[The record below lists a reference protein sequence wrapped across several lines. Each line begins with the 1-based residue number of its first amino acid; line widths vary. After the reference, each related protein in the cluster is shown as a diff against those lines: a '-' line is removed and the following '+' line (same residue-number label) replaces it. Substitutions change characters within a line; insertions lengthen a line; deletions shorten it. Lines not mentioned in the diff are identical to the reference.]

1 MSRGPGPAGP
11 PRSPPGLDLDAE
23 RERIRREIEELER
36 SLEPGGGGIELAV
49 SDCSLSSGSDD
60 DEGDDE
66 DDDDEDSNAEME
78 MEREEDSSDD
88 DIESLPQDP
97 ETCLQMN
104 HVYQEVIQEKIEE
117 VELLIAQNREQQKE
131 IMGELDGSTKT
142 AKAGDG
148 RNLPANVFLG
158 HFMKPYF
165 KDKTTGI
172 GPPSNEDAKEKAA
185 QGIKSFE
192 QLHSAK
198 WKSREKTLLQKSVV
212 SDRLQRLLQP
222 KLLNHPVLPID
233 TVIEVKIICKA
244 RSWNCDMKMSY
255 WNQKL
260 EKVKT
265 ETEKQ
270 TLEKQIKELEREIEA
285 INQLPESDL
294 LGNRFDEHDW
304 EKISNIHF
312 DGRRSSEE
320 LQKFWENWEHPSINK
335 KEWTEEEIERLK
347 RIAAKH
353 NYLDWQSIAQEL
365 GTNRTPFQC
374 LQKYQIYNKDLKRK
388 EWTKAEDQMLL
399 ELVQEMRV
407 GSHIPY
413 KKIAYY
419 MEGRDSAQLI
429 YRWTKSVDPS
439 LKKGPWTPEED
450 AVSSVLW
457 FLGSQGGNVESAEVL
472 QGCVELSFSCGTE
485 QCKNGPRYLKA
496 LHWDV
501 KKGKWSLEEEEQL
514 IELVEKH
521 GLGHWSKIAAELPHR
536 TGSQCLS
543 KWKLMIGSKKRS
555 RAAKRQHVEE
565 TSSSSESSS
574 EDVELDLAD
583 SSEEEEEEE
592 EEMPIR
598 TSKEECALPSIDLWI
613 PTQPDMQEANKG
625 RSQSSALSSPGS
637 ADAGSSGSDI
647 PGAVC
652 DGGTDRAADDPSEL
666 NTVLRGIARPHSTDV
681 VVRDPAE
688 VMAKQFKMLKPPV
701 GLLARTAGV
710 SAAAG
715 QNLQGL
721 QNVTHRTYRQERERW
736 KRLSLDRKLLMAVTP
751 WVGNVLLPCT
761 LQTGKMAFHQTKAGA
776 IQEKVKS
783 ISLTSTPLFTLFIQ
797 LFQIDTKG
805 CMKIIRERKLRELEL
820 LKADARRPQQV
831 SQNMETPPG
840 NSSQPCA
847 QRSSQ
852 RGVPRSAVR
861 RTALKARE
869 TCAAAFESSAPAPP
883 AQGQRQK
890 PKTVS
895 ELLRE
900 KRLREAQAK
909 KAVQRTVLVAPQ
921 VLVSGPLIIQH
932 PPQQIIPSAQAG
944 SKPAAAACANSQ
956 VQGAPA
962 PVPASASAA
971 GSTSAVVPENHSSAV
986 PETGES
992 PGCSQGTDLQCNKE
1006 LKEKALESC
1015 PEGRGFP
1022 GTNPAAAEKAPDQRG
1037 CNGQVRAGSSAS
1049 VVLQNQAFVPGQIT
1063 VVPLGLEPG
1072 TNKLPLSTPVPR
1084 EQNSNRT
1091 QPRPLSLLPALVAP
1105 QAGSAVIPNSI
1116 LPFTWVVTPQALL
1129 PTAVQGVVGVPQAP
1143 PAAPGRRQCQ
1153 TAGTSNGSVSG
1164 LGATPVAAGA
1174 NPPHPSSAETK
1185 GPSSQGAGV
1194 PLGKAAE
1201 QSTILLPGTSVSA
1214 GCTSSSV
1221 SSATPACSN
1230 GFSKASDSPAA
1241 LTAPSPDTPA
1251 LGAVGL
1257 PHTQPPADTQGADPQ
1272 GVPSLDSSGKSPDSA
1287 PASKEIIT
1295 QGIVLQPG
1303 DPAPHGSAPGS
1314 SGGFAAQALKNRPVA
1329 SKPPTAQPED
1339 VPPQPSTSS
1348 AERNLLDFSLV
1359 SLEDEGLVREWLS
1372 GKQGVQVPSLQT
1384 RLPYLPPFL
1393 CNIKT
1398 LSKLLLQKA
1407 ALEEQASSLLP
1418 PDATED
1424 GGTRDVFRAI
1434 GELVQQKLGDNPA
1447 YLLLKARFLAAFTLP
1462 AVLATLPPP
1471 KVTTTL
1477 SASRKQHEESDEE
1490 EWQSEKEVSEEESC
1504 GNELMGVQLDWRA
1517 GDEPGDKDTDLL
1529 NQTCWNNLENFR
1541 VKLISV
1547 IDPSRITPYLRQ
1559 CKVLSPDDEEQ
1570 VLNDPSLVMRKRKA
1584 GVLLDIL
1591 QRTGHKG
1598 FEAFMESLELYYP
1611 QLYKKITGKEPSRVF
1626 SMIID
1631 TAGESGLSQLLMN
1644 EIMKLQSAVQEE
1656 RRRAQELTVWLHS
1669 KEDTIREM
1677 WVRDSLLRKH
1687 QERAQRMKEERDS
1700 LSRELRKCKDENYNL
1715 ALSFAKQSEEK
1726 SAALMKNRDLILEI
1740 DHLKHSLMK
1749 AEDDCKLER
1758 KHTMK
1763 LKHAIEQRPSHEVVW
1778 EIQQE
1783 KELLLA
1789 KNQELE
1795 NTLQQVAREQNL
1807 EKSLSKEA
1815 LEGDCRQILEE
1826 RRELVNTIY
1835 SLRKELR
1842 RARALQDKYAEEKEM
1857 LELQCTSL
1865 RKDSQM
1871 YKKRIEAVLQQM
1883 EEVAAERDQAL
1894 LTREQFHLQYSKN
1907 LVERDTHRKQIR
1919 ELGERCDE
1927 MQLQLFQKESQLLA
1941 TEAKLKRLQL
1951 ELPTPTSD
1959 LDDTSSRDSQEECG
1973 LANEELA
1980 EKERKRMKD
1989 CFERYR
1995 RNIEEILAA
2004 KGEKVRRVA
2013 GEEALELLL
2022 ESSAEPESQGQ
2033 LAEGDSKE
2041 APSEPGSKGQT

>member
-1 MSRGPGPAGP
+1 AGP
-11 PRSPPGLDLDAE
+11 SRSPPGLDLDAE

-36 SLEPGGGGIELAV
+36 SLQPGGTDGELLV
-49 SDCSLSSGSDD
+49 SDCSLSSGSGTGRGGAAR
-60 DEGDDE
+60 ELRRG
-66 DDDDEDSNAEME
+66 ACE

-131 IMGELDGSTKT
+131 ITGELDGSTKT

-222 KLLNHPVLPID
+222 KLL
-233 TVIEVKIICKA
+233 
-244 RSWNCDMKMSY
+244 KMSY

-265 ETEKQ
+265 EMEKQ
-270 TLEKQIKELEREIEA
+270 TLEKQIKEVEREIEA

-312 DGRRSSEE
+312 DGQRSSEE
-320 LQKFWENWEHPSINK
+320 LRKFWENWEHPSINK
-335 KEWTEEEIERLK
+335 KEWSEEEIERLK
-347 RIAAKH
+347 QIAAKH
-353 NYLDWQSIAQEL
+353 NYLHWQTIAQEL

-450 AVSSVLW
+450 AMLLAAVKKYGEKDW
-457 FLGSQGGNVESAEVL
+457 YKIRTEVP
-472 QGCVELSFSCGTE
+472 GRSDA
-485 QCKNGPRYLKA
+485 QCRDRYLKA

-521 GLGHWSKIAAELPHR
+521 GLGHWSKISSELPHR

-543 KWKLMIGSKKRS
+543 KWKLMIGSKKKRS

-565 TSSSSESSS
+565 SCSSSESSS
-574 EDVELDLAD
+574 EDIELDLAD
-583 SSEEEEEEE
+583 SSEEEE
-592 EEMPIR
+592 MPSR

-613 PTQPDMQEANKG
+613 PTQPDTQEANKG
-625 RSQSSALSSPGS
+625 RSQTSALSSPGS
-637 ADAGSSGSDI
+637 ADAGSSGSDMAR
-647 PGAVC
+647 AVC
-652 DGGTDRAADDPSEL
+652 DGDTDRAADKSSEL
-666 NTVLRGIARPHSTDV
+666 NTLLRGIARPHSTDV
-681 VVRDPAE
+681 VVRNPAE
-688 VMAKQFKMLKPPV
+688 CGKQVLRVTLEDVRRILRNNTFFQRKFVSASSMLKPPI

-710 SAAAG
+710 SAAVG
-715 QNLQGL
+715 QNLQGGL
-721 QNVTHRTYRQERERW
+721 QNVTHKTYRQERERW

-761 LQTGKMAFHQTKAGA
+761 LQTGKMAFHQTKADA

-783 ISLTSTPLFTLFIQ
+783 VSLTSTPLFTLFIQ

-831 SQNMETPPG
+831 LGRGSEEWLLKILFIHFDFYLLPSVG
-840 NSSQPCA
+840 SSSQPCA
-847 QRSSQ
+847 QRNSQ
-852 RGVPRSAVR
+852 RGLPRSAVR
-861 RTALKARE
+861 RPVALKSKE
-869 TCAAAFESSAPAPP
+869 TCAAAFESSAPAPA

-909 KAVQRTVLVAPQ
+909 KAVQRAVLVAPQ

-944 SKPAAAACANSQ
+944 SKPAAASCANSQ

-992 PGCSQGTDLQCNKE
+992 PACSQGTDLQCNKE
-1006 LKEKALESC
+1006 LKEQALESS
-1015 PEGRGFP
+1015 PEGG
-1022 GTNPAAAEKAPDQRG
+1022 
-1037 CNGQVRAGSSAS
+1037 
-1049 VVLQNQAFVPGQIT
+1049 
-1063 VVPLGLEPG
+1063 VVPVGLESG
-1072 TNKLPLSTPVPR
+1072 TNKLSFSTPVPC
-1084 EQNSNRT
+1084 ELNSNGP
-1091 QPRPLSLLPALVAP
+1091 QHRPVGLLPALVTP
-1105 QAGSAVIPNSI
+1105 QAGSPVIPNSI

-1129 PTAVQGVVGVPQAP
+1129 PTAVQTVVGVPQGT
-1143 PAAPGRRQCQ
+1143 PAAPGRSQCQ
-1153 TAGTSNGSVSG
+1153 TAVTSNGSVSG
-1164 LGATPVAAGA
+1164 LGAGA
-1174 NPPHPSSAETK
+1174 NPPRPSSAETK

-1194 PLGKAAE
+1194 PLGKAADH
-1201 QSTILLPGTSVSA
+1201 STVLLPGTSVSP
-1214 GCTSSSV
+1214 GCSSSSV
-1221 SSATPACSN
+1221 CSVTPACPN
-1230 GFSKASDSPAA
+1230 GFSEASDSPAA
-1241 LTAPSPDTPA
+1241 PTAPPPDAPA
-1251 LGAVGL
+1251 LGAVVL
-1257 PHTQPPADTQGADPQ
+1257 PQTQRPANTQGA
-1272 GVPSLDSSGKSPDSA
+1272 VPR
-1287 PASKEIIT
+1287 
-1295 QGIVLQPG
+1295 
-1303 DPAPHGSAPGS
+1303 GSVPGS
-1314 SGGFAAQALKNRPVA
+1314 SGCSAAQAPKNRPIA

-1339 VPPQPSTSS
+1339 LPPQPSTSS
-1348 AERNLLDFSLV
+1348 AERNLLDFSLI
-1359 SLEDEGLVREWLS
+1359 SLEEEGLVREWLS
-1372 GKQGVQVPSLQT
+1372 GKRGVQVPSLQT

-1424 GGTRDVFRAI
+1424 GGTQDVFHAI

-1490 EWQSEKEVSEEESC
+1490 EWQSEKEVSE
-1504 GNELMGVQLDWRA
+1504 
-1517 GDEPGDKDTDLL
+1517 
-1529 NQTCWNNLENFR
+1529 
-1541 VKLISV
+1541 
-1547 IDPSRITPYLRQ
+1547 
-1559 CKVLSPDDEEQ
+1559 
-1570 VLNDPSLVMRKRKA
+1570 
-1584 GVLLDIL
+1584 
-1591 QRTGHKG
+1591 
-1598 FEAFMESLELYYP
+1598 
-1611 QLYKKITGKEPSRVF
+1611 
-1626 SMIID
+1626 
-1631 TAGESGLSQLLMN
+1631 
-1644 EIMKLQSAVQEE
+1644 
-1656 RRRAQELTVWLHS
+1656 
-1669 KEDTIREM
+1669 
-1677 WVRDSLLRKH
+1677 
-1687 QERAQRMKEERDS
+1687 
-1700 LSRELRKCKDENYNL
+1700 
-1715 ALSFAKQSEEK
+1715 
-1726 SAALMKNRDLILEI
+1726 
-1740 DHLKHSLMK
+1740 
-1749 AEDDCKLER
+1749 
-1758 KHTMK
+1758 
-1763 LKHAIEQRPSHEVVW
+1763 
-1778 EIQQE
+1778 
-1783 KELLLA
+1783 
-1789 KNQELE
+1789 
-1795 NTLQQVAREQNL
+1795 
-1807 EKSLSKEA
+1807 
-1815 LEGDCRQILEE
+1815 
-1826 RRELVNTIY
+1826 
-1835 SLRKELR
+1835 
-1842 RARALQDKYAEEKEM
+1842 
-1857 LELQCTSL
+1857 
-1865 RKDSQM
+1865 
-1871 YKKRIEAVLQQM
+1871 
-1883 EEVAAERDQAL
+1883 
-1894 LTREQFHLQYSKN
+1894 
-1907 LVERDTHRKQIR
+1907 
-1919 ELGERCDE
+1919 
-1927 MQLQLFQKESQLLA
+1927 
-1941 TEAKLKRLQL
+1941 
-1951 ELPTPTSD
+1951 
-1959 LDDTSSRDSQEECG
+1959 
-1973 LANEELA
+1973 
-1980 EKERKRMKD
+1980 
-1989 CFERYR
+1989 
-1995 RNIEEILAA
+1995 
-2004 KGEKVRRVA
+2004 
-2013 GEEALELLL
+2013 
-2022 ESSAEPESQGQ
+2022 
-2033 LAEGDSKE
+2033 
-2041 APSEPGSKGQT
+2041 

>member
-1 MSRGPGPAGP
+1 PSRT
-11 PRSPPGLDLDAE
+11 PRSPQGLDLDAE

-36 SLEPGGGGIELAV
+36 SLQPGGADVELAV
-49 SDCSLSSGSDD
+49 SDCSLSSGSGTGWGGLGAAPQ
-60 DEGDDE
+60 EPPAPAWGVI
-66 DDDDEDSNAEME
+66 SFPLKHFICLKE

-131 IMGELDGSTKT
+131 IMGELDGSKT

-222 KLLNHPVLPID
+222 KLL
-233 TVIEVKIICKA
+233 
-244 RSWNCDMKMSY
+244 KMSY

-270 TLEKQIKELEREIEA
+270 TLEKQIKEVEREIEA

-312 DGRRSSEE
+312 DGQRSSEE
-320 LQKFWENWEHPSINK
+320 LKKFWENWEHPSINK

-353 NYLDWQSIAQEL
+353 NYLDWQTIAQEL

-450 AVSSVLW
+450 AMLLAAVKKYGEKDW
-457 FLGSQGGNVESAEVL
+457 YKIRTEVP
-472 QGCVELSFSCGTE
+472 GRSDA
-485 QCKNGPRYLKA
+485 QCRDRYLKA

-521 GLGHWSKIAAELPHR
+521 GLGHWSKIASELPHR

-543 KWKLMIGSKKRS
+543 KWKLMIGSKKKRS
-555 RAAKRQHVEE
+555 RAAKRQHIEE
-565 TSSSSESSS
+565 SSSSSESSS
-574 EDVELDLAD
+574 EDIELDLAD
-583 SSEEEEEEE
+583 SSEEDEE
-592 EEMPIR
+592 EEMTSR
-598 TSKEECALPSIDLWI
+598 SSKEECALPSIDLWI
-613 PTQPDMQEANKG
+613 PTQPDMQETNRG
-625 RSQSSALSSPGS
+625 RSQTSALSSPGS
-637 ADAGSSGSDI
+637 ADAGTSVSDI
-647 PGAVC
+647 PRAVC
-652 DGGTDRAADDPSEL
+652 DGDRDRAADKSPEL
-666 NTVLRGIARPHSTDV
+666 NTLLRGIARPHSTDV
-681 VVRDPAE
+681 VVRNPAE
-688 VMAKQFKMLKPPV
+688 CGKQVLRVALEDVRRILRNNTFFQRKFVSASSMLKPPV

-710 SAAAG
+710 SAAVG

-721 QNVTHRTYRQERERW
+721 QNMTHKTYRQERERW

-761 LQTGKMAFHQTKAGA
+761 LQTGKMAFHQTKADA
-776 IQEKVKS
+776 IQKKVKS
-783 ISLTSTPLFTLFIQ
+783 ISLTSTSLFTLFIQ

-831 SQNMETPPG
+831 LGRVCS
-840 NSSQPCA
+840 SSQPCA
-847 QRSSQ
+847 QRNSQ
-852 RGVPRSAVR
+852 RGIPRSAVR
-861 RTALKARE
+861 RPVALKARE
-869 TCAAAFESSAPAPP
+869 TCAAAFESSVPSPPP

-909 KAVQRTVLVAPQ
+909 KAMQSTVLVAPQ

-932 PPQQIIPSAQAG
+932 PPQQILPSAQAG
-944 SKPAAAACANSQ
+944 SKPAAAGCANSQ

-962 PVPASASAA
+962 PVPTSASAA
-971 GSTSAVVPENHSSAV
+971 GSTSAAVPENHSSAV
-986 PETGES
+986 PEKGES

-1006 LKEKALESC
+1006 LKQQALESS
-1015 PEGRGFP
+1015 PEGG
-1022 GTNPAAAEKAPDQRG
+1022 
-1037 CNGQVRAGSSAS
+1037 
-1049 VVLQNQAFVPGQIT
+1049 
-1063 VVPLGLEPG
+1063 VVPVGLESG
-1072 TNKLPLSTPVPR
+1072 TSKLSLSTPVPC
-1084 EQNSNRT
+1084 ELNSNGP
-1091 QPRPLSLLPALVAP
+1091 QPRPVSLLPALVTP
-1105 QAGSAVIPNSI
+1105 QAGSPVIPNSI

-1129 PTAVQGVVGVPQAP
+1129 PTAVQTLVGVPQGT
-1143 PAAPGRRQCQ
+1143 PAAPGRSQCQ
-1153 TAGTSNGSVSG
+1153 PAVTSNGSVSG
-1164 LGATPVAAGA
+1164 LGVSPVAAGA
-1174 NPPHPSSAETK
+1174 NPPCPSSAETK

-1194 PLGKAAE
+1194 PLGKAADH
-1201 QSTILLPGTSVSA
+1201 STILLPGTSESP

-1221 SSATPACSN
+1221 PSVAPACSN
-1230 GFSKASDSPAA
+1230 GFSKASASPAA
-1241 LTAPSPDTPA
+1241 LAAPPPDTA
-1251 LGAVGL
+1251 AVGAVVL
-1257 PHTQPPADTQGADPQ
+1257 PQTQPPANTQGADPQ
-1272 GVPSLDSSGKSPDSA
+1272 RSSGC
-1287 PASKEIIT
+1287 
-1295 QGIVLQPG
+1295 
-1303 DPAPHGSAPGS
+1303 
-1314 SGGFAAQALKNRPVA
+1314 FAAQALKNRPIA
-1329 SKPPTAQPED
+1329 CKPLTAQPED
-1339 VPPQPSTSS
+1339 IPPQPSTSS
-1348 AERNLLDFSLV
+1348 AEKNLLDFSLI

-1418 PDATED
+1418 SDATED
-1424 GGTRDVFRAI
+1424 GSTQDVFRAI

-1477 SASRKQHEESDEE
+1477 SASRKQYEESDEE
-1490 EWQSEKEVSEEESC
+1490 EWQSEKEVSE
-1504 GNELMGVQLDWRA
+1504 
-1517 GDEPGDKDTDLL
+1517 
-1529 NQTCWNNLENFR
+1529 
-1541 VKLISV
+1541 
-1547 IDPSRITPYLRQ
+1547 
-1559 CKVLSPDDEEQ
+1559 
-1570 VLNDPSLVMRKRKA
+1570 
-1584 GVLLDIL
+1584 
-1591 QRTGHKG
+1591 
-1598 FEAFMESLELYYP
+1598 
-1611 QLYKKITGKEPSRVF
+1611 
-1626 SMIID
+1626 
-1631 TAGESGLSQLLMN
+1631 
-1644 EIMKLQSAVQEE
+1644 
-1656 RRRAQELTVWLHS
+1656 
-1669 KEDTIREM
+1669 
-1677 WVRDSLLRKH
+1677 
-1687 QERAQRMKEERDS
+1687 
-1700 LSRELRKCKDENYNL
+1700 
-1715 ALSFAKQSEEK
+1715 
-1726 SAALMKNRDLILEI
+1726 
-1740 DHLKHSLMK
+1740 
-1749 AEDDCKLER
+1749 
-1758 KHTMK
+1758 
-1763 LKHAIEQRPSHEVVW
+1763 
-1778 EIQQE
+1778 
-1783 KELLLA
+1783 
-1789 KNQELE
+1789 
-1795 NTLQQVAREQNL
+1795 
-1807 EKSLSKEA
+1807 
-1815 LEGDCRQILEE
+1815 
-1826 RRELVNTIY
+1826 
-1835 SLRKELR
+1835 
-1842 RARALQDKYAEEKEM
+1842 
-1857 LELQCTSL
+1857 
-1865 RKDSQM
+1865 
-1871 YKKRIEAVLQQM
+1871 
-1883 EEVAAERDQAL
+1883 
-1894 LTREQFHLQYSKN
+1894 
-1907 LVERDTHRKQIR
+1907 
-1919 ELGERCDE
+1919 
-1927 MQLQLFQKESQLLA
+1927 
-1941 TEAKLKRLQL
+1941 
-1951 ELPTPTSD
+1951 
-1959 LDDTSSRDSQEECG
+1959 
-1973 LANEELA
+1973 
-1980 EKERKRMKD
+1980 
-1989 CFERYR
+1989 
-1995 RNIEEILAA
+1995 
-2004 KGEKVRRVA
+2004 
-2013 GEEALELLL
+2013 
-2022 ESSAEPESQGQ
+2022 
-2033 LAEGDSKE
+2033 
-2041 APSEPGSKGQT
+2041 

>member
-1 MSRGPGPAGP
+1 MSRGPGPAGA

-23 RERIRREIEELER
+23 RERIRREIQELER
-36 SLEPGGGGIELAV
+36 SLQPGGGGVELAV

-78 MEREEDSSDD
+78 VEREEEDSSDD

-222 KLLNHPVLPID
+222 KLL
-233 TVIEVKIICKA
+233 
-244 RSWNCDMKMSY
+244 KMSY

-312 DGRRSSEE
+312 DGQRSSEE
-320 LQKFWENWEHPSINK
+320 LQKYWENWEHPSINK

-450 AVSSVLW
+450 AMLLAAVKKYGEKDW
-457 FLGSQGGNVESAEVL
+457 YKIRTEVP
-472 QGCVELSFSCGTE
+472 GRSDA
-485 QCKNGPRYLKA
+485 QCRDRYLKA

-555 RAAKRQHVEE
+555 RAAKRQHEEE

-592 EEMPIR
+592 MPSR

-613 PTQPDMQEANKG
+613 PTQPDTQEANKG
-625 RSQSSALSSPGS
+625 RFQSSALSSPGS
-637 ADAGSSGSDI
+637 ADAGSGGSGI

-652 DGGTDRAADDPSEL
+652 DGDTDRAADDPSEL

-688 VMAKQFKMLKPPV
+688 VLAKASQCGKQVLRVTLEDVRRILRNNTFFQRKFQFKMLKPPA

-820 LKADARRPQQV
+820 LKADARRPQQA

-861 RTALKARE
+861 RTAALKARE

-944 SKPAAAACANSQ
+944 SKPAAAGCANSQ

-1006 LKEKALESC
+1006 LKEKALESS

-1022 GTNPAAAEKAPDQRG
+1022 GTNPAAAEKAPDQGG
-1037 CNGQVRAGSSAS
+1037 CNGQVRASSSAS
-1049 VVLQNQAFVPGQIT
+1049 VVLQSQAFVPGRIT
-1063 VVPLGLEPG
+1063 VVPVGLEPG
-1072 TNKLPLSTPVPR
+1072 TNKLPLSTPVPC
-1084 EQNSNRT
+1084 EPNSNR
-1091 QPRPLSLLPALVAP
+1091 PKHRPVSLLPALVTP
-1105 QAGSAVIPNSI
+1105 QAGSAVIPSSI

-1129 PTAVQGVVGVPQAP
+1129 PTAVQAVVGVPQAT
-1143 PAAPGRRQCQ
+1143 PAAPGRSQCQ

-1201 QSTILLPGTSVSA
+1201 HSTILLPGTSVSA

-1241 LTAPSPDTPA
+1241 QTAPSPDTPA

-1257 PHTQPPADTQGADPQ
+1257 PQTQLPADTQGADPQ
-1272 GVPSLDSSGKSPDSA
+1272 GVPSLTSSGKSPDSA
-1287 PASKEIIT
+1287 PASTEIIT

-1303 DPAPHGSAPGS
+1303 DPAPHGSAPAS
-1314 SGGFAAQALKNRPVA
+1314 SGGFAAQALKNRPIA
-1329 SKPPTAQPED
+1329 SKPED

-1372 GKQGVQVPSLQT
+1372 GKKGVQVPSLQT

-1504 GNELMGVQLDWRA
+1504 GNELTGVQLDWRA
-1517 GDEPGDKDTDLL
+1517 GDEPGDKDADLL
-1529 NQTCWNNLENFR
+1529 NQGLGA
-1541 VKLISV
+1541 
-1547 IDPSRITPYLRQ
+1547 
-1559 CKVLSPDDEEQ
+1559 EEGTAQ
-1570 VLNDPSLVMRKRKA
+1570 SALDSCTAVADASAAPIRRSARCRKRK
-1584 GVLLDIL
+1584 
-1591 QRTGHKG
+1591 
-1598 FEAFMESLELYYP
+1598 
-1611 QLYKKITGKEPSRVF
+1611 
-1626 SMIID
+1626 
-1631 TAGESGLSQLLMN
+1631 
-1644 EIMKLQSAVQEE
+1644 
-1656 RRRAQELTVWLHS
+1656 RR
-1669 KEDTIREM
+1669 M
-1677 WVRDSLLRKH
+1677 
-1687 QERAQRMKEERDS
+1687 
-1700 LSRELRKCKDENYNL
+1700 
-1715 ALSFAKQSEEK
+1715 
-1726 SAALMKNRDLILEI
+1726 
-1740 DHLKHSLMK
+1740 
-1749 AEDDCKLER
+1749 
-1758 KHTMK
+1758 
-1763 LKHAIEQRPSHEVVW
+1763 
-1778 EIQQE
+1778 
-1783 KELLLA
+1783 
-1789 KNQELE
+1789 
-1795 NTLQQVAREQNL
+1795 
-1807 EKSLSKEA
+1807 
-1815 LEGDCRQILEE
+1815 
-1826 RRELVNTIY
+1826 
-1835 SLRKELR
+1835 
-1842 RARALQDKYAEEKEM
+1842 
-1857 LELQCTSL
+1857 
-1865 RKDSQM
+1865 
-1871 YKKRIEAVLQQM
+1871 
-1883 EEVAAERDQAL
+1883 
-1894 LTREQFHLQYSKN
+1894 
-1907 LVERDTHRKQIR
+1907 
-1919 ELGERCDE
+1919 
-1927 MQLQLFQKESQLLA
+1927 
-1941 TEAKLKRLQL
+1941 
-1951 ELPTPTSD
+1951 
-1959 LDDTSSRDSQEECG
+1959 
-1973 LANEELA
+1973 
-1980 EKERKRMKD
+1980 
-1989 CFERYR
+1989 
-1995 RNIEEILAA
+1995 
-2004 KGEKVRRVA
+2004 
-2013 GEEALELLL
+2013 
-2022 ESSAEPESQGQ
+2022 
-2033 LAEGDSKE
+2033 
-2041 APSEPGSKGQT
+2041 